1 MFESLSKLP
10 TIMTTLMMVVISP
23 ALAQT
28 ADTGRTISETIK
40 TLDRGTVWK
49 RVGQIPLS
57 FPAFHPQG
65 MVKIGDFFYI
75 TSVEITTPTKKY
87 DKPQDGYDRDT
98 GKGVGHL
105 FKVDSKGN
113 LVEDVIL
120 GEGSIYHPGGI
131 DFDGEAIFVPVA
143 EYRPNSASIIYK
155 VDPQTMRPQEVFRY
169 HDHLGG
175 VIHDREKRTLNAV
188 SWGSRR
194 FYAFIPGD
202 NGQVTNA
209 GVDPGQLAKLNPSHY
224 IDYQDCKYLGH
235 SEMLCGGLTS
245 YQIKKDGP
253 KFALGGLEIVN
264 LASGLPVYQMPV
276 QLWTQSGLPMTQ
288 NPFWIET
295 TDNGLMAYFA
305 PEDDQSTI
313 YIYEVQGK

>member
-57 FPAFHPQG
+57 FPTFHPQG

-105 FKVDSKGN
+105 FKVDSR
-113 LVEDVIL
+113 
-120 GEGSIYHPGGI
+120 
-131 DFDGEAIFVPVA
+131 AISL
-143 EYRPNSASIIYK
+143 RTSSSAKARSII
-155 VDPQTMRPQEVFRY
+155 R
-169 HDHLGG
+169 
-175 VIHDREKRTLNAV
+175 AV
-188 SWGSRR
+188 
-194 FYAFIPGD
+194 
-202 NGQVTNA
+202 
-209 GVDPGQLAKLNPSHY
+209 
-224 IDYQDCKYLGH
+224 
-235 SEMLCGGLTS
+235 LTS
-245 YQIKKDGP
+245 TAMRFSCRLPNTGRTAHPSSIKSI
-253 KFALGGLEIVN
+253 LR
-264 LASGLPVYQMPV
+264 Q
-276 QLWTQSGLPMTQ
+276 
-288 NPFWIET
+288 
-295 TDNGLMAYFA
+295 
-305 PEDDQSTI
+305 
-313 YIYEVQGK
+313 